1 MQQLRLKAV
10 SMLLLRSCS
19 NLLGLDENNSF
30 VRLVCLAEKKKG
42 FCALLDELIFDE
54 RTAPQDYHLLLQLL
68 EEEKEQ
74 LSPTPKDAVAKML
87 REITLE
93 LIEKDIKNISDTEA
107 VHEVTLDSVRKALC
121 RR

>member
-1 MQQLRLKAV
+1 M
-10 SMLLLRSCS
+10 
-19 NLLGLDENNSF
+19 
-30 VRLVCLAEKKKG
+30 AEKKS

-54 RTAPQDYHLLLQLL
+54 KTAPKDYQLLLQLF

-107 VHEVTLDSVRKALC
+107 VHEATLNSVRKALC
-121 RR
+121 V